1 MKIEILNINNINI
14 TFYIGRNSQEN
25 FDIIDQADCD
35 DLWFHLNDLPS
46 CHVVASIPSNV
57 KDKKLINKII
67 KQGAVLCKKYS
78 KYSSTKN
85 LNIVFT
91 KIKNISK
98 TNIIGTVNTSNTKNI
113 LI

>member
-57 KDKKLINKII
+57 KDKINIYVQPRWSGFLK
-67 KQGAVLCKKYS
+67 
-78 KYSSTKN
+78 
-85 LNIVFT
+85 F
-91 KIKNISK
+91 
-98 TNIIGTVNTSNTKNI
+98 
-113 LI
+113 